1 MAPPDVATLEAE
13 SAKHPGD
20 AQASLRLAKAYYA
33 AGRFADARRAVATAL
48 LVEPKNEEARV
59 YLGLCFE
66 NLHQYDSA
74 RTAYQAV
81 LAAEPS
87 RPVQHLL
94 RGRLAILEHE
104 ALVAAARQAIANESL
119 LARTPPEPNTV
130 AVMPLRYAGSDTTYR
145 PLERGLAAVMIT
157 DLSRVH
163 ELKVLERARLQAL
176 MDELHLTDAS
186 RVDAATGARSGRLMR
201 AAQVV
206 QGVFNTDTASQVRLD
221 ATVVRASDA
230 QVTASGSGTNK
241 LKALFDLEKVVVLQL
256 VAKLGI
262 TLTPAER
269 VAISERPTKDLVA
282 FLLYSR
288 GLESADDG
296 DFTAA
301 ADEFNAAAARDPG
314 FTQAVQQAAAAR
326 AAQVASATSATGLAT
341 AVTTQAPS
349 APSTSGALGAAI
361 NAAVPSGAGQLS
373 ALSTTANL
381 ATPASDPNRV
391 CEGAT
396 CDGPARAA
404 LVATVTIILKLP

>member
-1 MAPPDVATLEAE
+1 
-13 SAKHPGD
+13 
-20 AQASLRLAKAYYA
+20 
-33 AGRFADARRAVATAL
+33 
-48 LVEPKNEEARV
+48 
-59 YLGLCFE
+59 
-66 NLHQYDSA
+66 
-74 RTAYQAV
+74 
-81 LAAEPS
+81 
-87 RPVQHLL
+87 
-94 RGRLAILEHE
+94 
-104 ALVAAARQAIANESL
+104 
-119 LARTPPEPNTV
+119 
-130 AVMPLRYAGSDTTYR
+130 
-145 PLERGLAAVMIT
+145 MIT

-221 ATVVRASDA
+221 ATIVRASDA

-326 AAQVASATSATGLAT
+326 AAQVASATSATGLAA

-349 APSTSGALGAAI
+349 APSTTGALGAAI